1 MVDIYKD
8 WDVFISNMDIV
19 PEQLDGEKLI
29 AMVSGFSHSREERE
43 MLGKEAAA
51 GDQFSLESL
60 INSYVPMVV
69 GIMKRYAPR
78 IGYNRDIFM
87 NCIEKVREKVVNTL
101 YLDNFEYNTSH
112 YISWMVK
119 NEVIHYIASLESIPK
134 ETPAEKVKEEHK
146 GDSLQEMLEK
156 ISIIISDEKRAE
168 LLKDLLLVCRS
179 ERERQL
185 IGFRFGLEDGVPKTL
200 QEAADKFGISRE
212 RARQIESMVRR
223 RIQAHI
229 RRKKSLSDF
238 LND

>member
-29 AMVSGFSHSREERE
+29 AMISGLSHSREERE
-43 MLGKEAAA
+43 MLRKEAVA
-51 GDQFSLESL
+51 GDKSSLESL

-78 IGYNRDIFM
+78 VGYHRDIFM
-87 NCIEKVREKVVNTL
+87 NCVEKVQEKVVNTL
-101 YLDNFEYNTSH
+101 YLDNFEYNISH

-119 NEVIHYIASLESIPK
+119 NEVTHYIASLESVPK
-134 ETPAEKVKEEHK
+134 ETPMEKAKEEHN

-168 LLKDLLLVCRS
+168 LLKNLLLVCRS

-185 IGFRFGLEDGVPKTL
+185 IGYRFGLEDGVPKTL
-200 QEAADKFGISRE
+200 QETADKFGISRE
-212 RARQIESMVRR
+212 RARQIESMAMR
-223 RIQAHI
+223 RIRVHI
-229 RRKKSLSDF
+229 RRRKLLSDF
-238 LND
+238 IND